1 MRDVS
6 SHAEEET
13 DERRWA
19 IELIDPARDL
29 DTVEAINRDAF
40 ARAQRDLFARE
51 LKKYPLSRIY
61 VIRTKPEV
69 TVGFSVVWVI
79 SDELYINNFAIAR
92 RWRRRGAGR
101 ALLAWILNEA
111 KRFGVQRATLEVRAS
126 NGAARRLYEAA
137 GFRVTDVRS
146 KYYSRPVEDAL
157 ILWCDLEST
166 HTL

>member
-1 MRDVS
+1 MRDAG

-13 DERRWA
+13 DELGWA
-19 IELIDPARDL
+19 IELIDPVRDL
-29 DTVEAINRDAF
+29 EAVQAINRDAF
-40 ARAQRDLFARE
+40 ARAQGDLFTRE

-61 VIRTKPEV
+61 VIRTKPEM

-79 SDELYINNFAIAR
+79 SGNLYINNFAIAR

-101 ALLAWILNEA
+101 ALIAWIMNEA

-126 NGAARRLYEAA
+126 NAAARRLYEAA
-137 GFRVTDVRS
+137 GFRVTNVRP

-157 ILWCDLEST
+157 ILWRDLEST